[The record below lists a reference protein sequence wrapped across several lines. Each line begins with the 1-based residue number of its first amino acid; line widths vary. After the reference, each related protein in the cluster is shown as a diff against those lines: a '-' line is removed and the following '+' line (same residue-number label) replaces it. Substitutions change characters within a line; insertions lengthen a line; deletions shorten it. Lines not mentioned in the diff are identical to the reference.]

1 LAGSG
6 NVERIVD
13 DLRPIQNADFLVI
26 TAELLA
32 DQVPVVHVDAIVS
45 CWNEKIGSDKFESAT
60 DAAILFGLLTNLFD
74 IKQDPL
80 IRFHIR
86 QIQFEQRL
94 VAQQPTQVNQIE
106 IVGES

>member
-1 LAGSG
+1 M
-6 NVERIVD
+6 
-13 DLRPIQNADFLVI
+13 RPIQNADFLVI

-32 DQVPVVHVDAIVS
+32 DQVPVVHVVVDAIVS
-45 CWNEKIGSDKFESAT
+45 CWNEEIGGGTFESTT
-60 DAAILFGLLTNLFD
+60 DAANLFAIGLLTNLFD
-74 IKQDPL
+74 KQDPL

-94 VAQQPTQVNQIE
+94 VAQQPTQVNRIE